1 VAGAQSAIQ
10 PDGGE
15 GWVAQVRRREGRQAD
30 QSIERQW
37 TDGEELMGIF
47 YRLARRWLGLTKI
60 AIAIE
65 KKVAKQ
71 ASAYHLS

>member
-1 VAGAQSAIQ
+1 MVMRVGVAQARVGKPINPSSRRVRTRTA
-10 PDGGE
+10 GGE
-15 GWVAQVRRREGRQAD
+15 EP
-30 QSIERQW
+30 
-37 TDGEELMGIF
+37 MGIF
-47 YRLARRWLGLTKI
+47 HRLARRWLGLTKI

>member
-1 VAGAQSAIQ
+1 MVVKVQRKRVVVRSASRSIHRTAVRT
-10 PDGGE
+10 PEPGGGE
-15 GWVAQVRRREGRQAD
+15 EP
-30 QSIERQW
+30 
-37 TDGEELMGIF
+37 MGIF